1 MRDSGIIETYP
12 VPLPSH
18 PMGAER
24 EQPLHRCF
32 NLQNVRLPLAL
43 AASRAKPSVDDSP
56 SPGGEGWGGR
66 STNLFQHPFQRFN
79 ASTLQRFAG
88 GFTLVEL
95 LVVIAVIA
103 ILAAILL
110 PVLSRAQLRAQRIQ
124 CLSNVRQLAVAAQVY
139 TGDNSDFYPIAQYY
153 DDVNNISYCWD
164 FTMYESN
171 SRVVPGLL
179 WQGQTNPQIQQC
191 PSFNGSANWDGDP
204 YTGYNYNTSYI
215 GHGQGEA
222 TEQPAKASAARHP
235 ATTVVFGDGQWASGA
250 DKFMRAPWPDVN
262 NGGDNSNMNNLRSS
276 GTQGFRHSGLS
287 NAAFCDGHAE
297 SLSAC
302 YTNYATDPYDSSP
315 VAPGTGFL
323 SVSNSIYDLN

>member
-1 MRDSGIIETYP
+1 MNANRKSEI
-12 VPLPSH
+12 
-18 PMGAER
+18 
-24 EQPLHRCF
+24 
-32 NLQNVRLPLAL
+32 QNRKSA
-43 AASRAKPSVDDSP
+43 
-56 SPGGEGWGGR
+56 
-66 STNLFQHPFQRFN
+66 
-79 ASTLQRFAG
+79 
-88 GFTLVEL
+88 FTLVEL
-95 LVVIAVIA
+95 LVVIAIIA

-153 DDVNNISYCWD
+153 DNVNNISYCWD
-164 FTMYESN
+164 FTMYESTL
-171 SRVVPGLL
+171 RVVPGLL
-179 WQGQTNPQIQQC
+179 WEGQTNPQIQQC

-222 TEQPAKASAARHP
+222 IEQPAKASALRHP
-235 ATTVVFGDGQWASGA
+235 ARTAVFGDGQWSSGA

-262 NGGDNSNMNNLRSS
+262 NGGDNSNVNGLRSS

-297 SLSAC
+297 SLSTC
-302 YTNYATDPYDSSP
+302 YTNYAAPSS
-315 VAPGTGFL
+315 VAPDTGFL
-323 SVSNSIYDLN
+323 SISNSIYDLN